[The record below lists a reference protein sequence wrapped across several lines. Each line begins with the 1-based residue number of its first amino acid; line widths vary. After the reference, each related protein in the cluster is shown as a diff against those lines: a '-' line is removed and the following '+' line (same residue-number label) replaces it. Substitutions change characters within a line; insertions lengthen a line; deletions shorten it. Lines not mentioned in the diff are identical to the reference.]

1 MPCKDSSSLVK
12 VKLDLE
18 ERLLD
23 FDFSKITCNK
33 EIGGGTGYMEY
44 CSGKSAQ
51 EILTFDFN
59 DLLLT
64 LGMEDPDN
72 QFFLYLE
79 WDALRTAICQ
89 YLGSEEEIDRTRYQ
103 LSSITHEMDCIEIFQ
118 VIRPQQNMPKLVPCF
133 KQSVQPQNQSG

>member
-23 FDFSKITCNK
+23 FDFSKITCSK

-59 DLLLT
+59 DLT
-64 LGMEDPDN
+64 RILGMQDPED

-79 WDALRTAICQ
+79 WDALRTALCQ
-89 YLGSEEEIDRTRYQ
+89 YLGNEEEIDRERYQ
-103 LSSITHEMDCIEIFQ
+103 LSSIIHEIDFIEISQ
-118 VIRPQQNMPKLVPCF
+118 VIHPQQNMPKLVSCF
-133 KQSVQPQNQSG
+133 KRSV

>member
-1 MPCKDSSSLVK
+1 VPCKDSSSIVK

-23 FDFSKITCNK
+23 FDFSKITCSK

-51 EILTFDFN
+51 DILALDFN
-59 DLLLT
+59 NLT
-64 LGMEDPDN
+64 QSLELEDPDD

-79 WDALRTAICQ
+79 WDALRTALCQ
-89 YLGSEEEIDRTRYQ
+89 YLGNDEEIDRERYQ
-103 LSSITHEMDCIEIFQ
+103 LSSIIHEMDFIEISQ
-118 VIRPQQNMPKLVPCF
+118 VIHPQHNMPKLVSCF
-133 KQSVQPQNQSG
+133 KRSAQPSN

>member
-23 FDFSKITCNK
+23 FDFSKITCSK

-59 DLLLT
+59 DLT
-64 LGMEDPDN
+64 RILGMQDPDD

-79 WDALRTAICQ
+79 WDALRTALCQ
-89 YLGSEEEIDRTRYQ
+89 YLGNEEEIDRERYQ
-103 LSSITHEMDCIEIFQ
+103 LSSIIHEIDFIEISQ
-118 VIRPQQNMPKLVPCF
+118 VIHPQQNMPKLVSCL
-133 KQSVQPQNQSG
+133 KRSV

>member
-1 MPCKDSSSLVK
+1 MPCKDSSSIVK

-23 FDFSKITCNK
+23 FDFSKITCSK

-59 DLLLT
+59 DLT
-64 LGMEDPDN
+64 RILGMQDPDD

-79 WDALRTAICQ
+79 WDALRTTLCQ
-89 YLGSEEEIDRTRYQ
+89 YLGNDEEIDRERYQ
-103 LSSITHEMDCIEIFQ
+103 LSSIIHEIDFIEISQ
-118 VIRPQQNMPKLVPCF
+118 VIHPQQNMPKLVSCF
-133 KQSVQPQNQSG
+133 KKSIQPSN

>member
-18 ERLLD
+18 EHLLD
-23 FDFSKITCNK
+23 FDFSKITCSK

-59 DLLLT
+59 DLT
-64 LGMEDPDN
+64 RILGMQDPDD

-79 WDALRTAICQ
+79 WDALRTALCQ
-89 YLGSEEEIDRTRYQ
+89 YLGNDEEIDRERYQ
-103 LSSITHEMDCIEIFQ
+103 LSSIIHEIDFIEISQ
-118 VIRPQQNMPKLVPCF
+118 VIHPQQNMPKLVSCL
-133 KQSVQPQNQSG
+133 KRSV